1 MIPIY
6 IVVVLYYFN
15 QDYEYIKKKIDKT
28 QIIRYNEIC
37 IRLSYSIMDA
47 CIVGFLGD
55 VLGGIHSRSDNNG
68 KGRTY
73 YS

>member
-47 CIVGFLGD
+47 CIVGFLEI
-55 VLGGIHSRSDNNG
+55 LRGIHSRSDNNG
-68 KGRTY
+68 KY
-73 YS
+73 KCYNEN